1 MGLNPPVPLSGL
13 EFDLVL
19 RLGAATVLGLL
30 LGLDRELRGH
40 PAGLRTHGL
49 ICLAAAALTISM
61 LGLYTSMPMP
71 NGDPLRL
78 FEAAGS
84 FVGIVGAG
92 LIVFNKGEVQN
103 ITTAVHLFLTAVIGV
118 ACGAAQWPLVA
129 TAAPIG
135 VVVLSVLSLIERRAG
150 PKTGQESDDGPQG

>member
-1 MGLNPPVPLSGL
+1 MILNPPVPLSGL
-13 EFDLVL
+13 EFDLLL
-19 RLGAATVLGLL
+19 RLGMATL
-30 LGLDRELRGH
+30 LGLFLGIDRELRGH
-40 PAGLRTHGL
+40 AAGLRTHGL
-49 ICLAAAALTISM
+49 ICLAAATLTISM
-61 LGLYTSMPMP
+61 LSLYTSMPME

-78 FEAAGS
+78 FEAAGA

-103 ITTAVHLFLTAVIGV
+103 LTTAVHLFLTTVIGV

-135 VVVLSVLSLIERRAG
+135 LVVLSLLSIIEQRVARPVTAKG
-150 PKTGQESDDGPQG
+150 DDATET

>member
-1 MGLNPPVPLSGL
+1 MILNPPVPLSGL
-13 EFDLVL
+13 EFDLLL
-19 RLGAATVLGLL
+19 RLGMATLLGLM

-40 PAGLRTHGL
+40 AAGLRTHGL
-49 ICLAAAALTISM
+49 ICLAAAALTVSV
-61 LGLYTSMPMP
+61 LGLYTSMPMD

-78 FEAAGS
+78 FEAAGA

-92 LIVFNKGEVQN
+92 LIVFNKGQVHN
-103 ITTAVHLFLTAVIGV
+103 ITTAVHLFLTTVIGV

-135 VVVLSVLSLIERRAG
+135 LVVLSLLPFLERKAARHG
-150 PKTGQESDDGPQG
+150 IKGDNDGPEA

>member
-1 MGLNPPVPLSGL
+1 MPLNPAIPLSGL
-13 EFDLVL
+13 EWELLL
-19 RLGAATVLGLL
+19 RLGMATLLGLL

-49 ICLAAAALTISM
+49 ICLAAAALTASM
-61 LGLYTSMPMP
+61 LGLYTSMPMA

-78 FEAAGS
+78 FEATGA

-92 LIVFNKGEVQN
+92 LIVFNKGEVHN
-103 ITTAVHLFLTAVIGV
+103 LTTAVHLFLTAVIGV

-129 TAAPIG
+129 TAAPLG
-135 VVVLSVLSLIERRAG
+135 LVVLTCLSLIE
-150 PKTGQESDDGPQG
+150 PKTAKHKAKEADDGAQD